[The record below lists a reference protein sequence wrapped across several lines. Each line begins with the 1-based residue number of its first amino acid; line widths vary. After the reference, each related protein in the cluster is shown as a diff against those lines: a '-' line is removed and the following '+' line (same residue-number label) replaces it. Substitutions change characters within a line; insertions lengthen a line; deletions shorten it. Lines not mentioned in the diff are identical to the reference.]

1 VAGLTVLE
9 NVLFGKMTEAAGGKG
24 DALRRVAVDALY
36 EAELEG
42 LVLDLI
48 FDIPLTLGGTNLPA
62 LLTETLAISRATIKR
77 PDVLILDDV
86 LNSFDAPI
94 RADLH
99 TRLRGLL
106 PQTTIICLQPS
117 FDEVSGFD
125 AQFVLQQGRISTI
138 GSDVTPQED
147 DTVSADLARKLRA
160 LEQTDL
166 FSGLERKQ
174 LRLLAFSARWYTAK
188 AGEYVFHKDDG
199 PSSGAFLITE
209 GTAELLL
216 PGPGDDDD
224 LLVTTSGP
232 GKLVGELGLIR
243 NEPRAL
249 DMRAATDLTCLRI
262 GADAF
267 LDVVGHDARTAYK
280 LLQAVAGYIS

>member
-1 VAGLTVLE
+1 
-9 NVLFGKMTEAAGGKG
+9 M
-24 DALRRVAVDALY
+24 RRVAVDALY